1 MLIIII
7 ILLITT
13 QPQPK
18 PPKFILTFLITYFS
32 AYKGLYGSSWTM
44 EKFEFRCFPNGFQNK
59 QLQEAYS
66 LCIKSWGEKEGALL
80 LKILYRRC
88 GSRSI
93 HGKVFELHFYYVWQR
108 WQHNM
113 RWIKWLMHTVLA
125 LTHTAAFLLNLLS
138 ESQSYQ
144 KYAEWE
150 VRLARAKI
158 THEFQISRIT
168 EGNLTT
174 EVERTKKGSMFSS

>member
-1 MLIIII
+1 
-7 ILLITT
+7 
-13 QPQPK
+13 
-18 PPKFILTFLITYFS
+18 
-32 AYKGLYGSSWTM
+32 
-44 EKFEFRCFPNGFQNK
+44 
-59 QLQEAYS
+59 
-66 LCIKSWGEKEGALL
+66 
-80 LKILYRRC
+80 
-88 GSRSI
+88 
-93 HGKVFELHFYYVWQR
+93 
-108 WQHNM
+108 
-113 RWIKWLMHTVLA
+113 MHTVLA